1 MSILLIVE
9 SPSKCKIIEK
19 YLGDNYKVIGSY
31 GHITSLSSLEQ
42 INFDTFEVKYKNEK
56 PKIIKQLKDEIKN
69 AKEVILATDDDRE
82 GESIAW
88 HICKVCKLNIDTTP
102 RIKFNEITKSA
113 LLKSLDNKT
122 KIDLSI
128 VYSQQCRQILDL
140 YIGFTISP
148 ILWKYISHKLSA
160 GRCQTPALNLIYEN
174 EMDILSHTNETDY
187 NVYGIFTN
195 NNIKFILS
203 NNIQKENILE
213 FLEESKNYKFTLEDI
228 IKKECIDTRPNILT
242 TSVLQQLCS
251 NGLSFSPIQTMSLAQ
266 VLYENGLITYMRTD
280 SATYSDDFKKELSN
294 YIEKKY
300 GSEFNKPII
309 DKEKKAHE
317 GIRVTNLNTTSVSF
331 ENECINRLYLFIYK
345 HTLQTGMS
353 DSKLIKNSYILSAP
367 LKNNFIYTETTVIFK
382 GWKITQN
389 EKTNLYYGEYLKN
402 LKNINNISI
411 HANECIKNPVFHYSE
426 AQVIKKLEGK
436 GIGRPSTFASI
447 LEKIK
452 IKGYVTKGKIYG
464 NKINIENYL
473 LNENNITSE
482 KVEKYSQEENNKL
495 KITKIGIDTIRFCYQ
510 YYNHIFN
517 YEYTE
522 KMENSLDLI
531 ENNKCKW
538 TDILTHFKENV
549 DKNVEIHEEKITN
562 KSLNCGLYHKKNMII
577 QSGKYG
583 YYIHYNNNNT
593 SLKEWSYYEEIE
605 NYINE
610 QHIPD
615 VVFKSLIDYINIIII
630 DKTLCIKKGKHGDY
644 IYYKTNKMKK
654 PKFFKL
660 EIESRKVEDIKE
672 YIKNKYNIIC

>member
-42 INFDTFEVKYKNEK
+42 INFDTFEVKYKNEN

-389 EKTNLYYGEYLKN
+389 EKTNIYYGEYLKN

-411 HANECIKNPVFHYSE
+411 HANECIKNPIFHYSE

>member
-42 INFDTFEVKYKNEK
+42 INFDTFEVKYKNEN